1 MRLSATLQYN
11 LLICLY
17 LDIGES
23 IIFMLH
29 SHFGIL
35 HSQNL
40 SQHFY
45 STEVSDCFRKLLSG
59 SPLINKQLTAVPDLV
74 QWPLYEDDRH
84 NHYLMSMFNSDYS
97 SSYPPSTTAFFQ
109 G

>member
-1 MRLSATLQYN
+1 MRWSAALQYN

-74 QWPLYEDDRH
+74 QWPLYEDDQH
-84 NHYLMSMFNSDYS
+84 NHYFVH
-97 SSYPPSTTAFFQ
+97 AHV
-109 G
+109 